1 MALPDMITDLAIML
15 LTAGIVTIIF
25 KKINQPL
32 ILGYIL
38 AGFLISPYFPAFFN
52 VEDIEAIHL
61 WREIGVIILMFYI
74 GLEFNLMKLAQMGGT
89 AVISALVKI
98 LGVILTGIFVGHLL
112 GLDSFDCIFLGCML
126 SISSTAVIQKSF
138 EEMGIKNEKYAQ
150 LVMGTLIIEDILAIF
165 MLVILSTISVS
176 QNVSGSELAIN
187 LAMMLCYLVVWLI
200 LGIYLLPAFLN
211 RVINLMT
218 DEMLLIL
225 SLGVCFGMV
234 LIANFLGFSSELG
247 AFLAGS
253 LLAGTMHAER
263 IEHITKGVKDMFVSI
278 FFLSVGMMVDPAAI
292 VKYAP
297 MIALITVVA
306 VISKLIFATLGML
319 LSGQTM
325 GTAIK
330 SGFSL
335 APIGEFS
342 FIIASLGV
350 SLGVMDEYLYPIIVS
365 AAVLTTFLTPFLIQ
379 KSDKAIVFLQ
389 GKLPETL
396 VTKINQ
402 YTASDQTEDATDQ
415 DWNAY
420 IRRYISRIG
429 IYGIIMLVAA
439 ISGIEWLN
447 PVLEETMGV
456 IPAKVLVTAG
466 IFLIIAVFIRPMMD
480 PHNNHYTCLWLK
492 KKSNHLPLLVMTFL
506 KLALVS
512 AIAMMPLYA
521 FFDLPLWIL
530 LIICIIYV
538 LIMAKSEFFSVPYL
552 RLETRFLR
560 NLNERI
566 IENAN
571 KDGNVQHAWLD
582 EELHIISMIVPED
595 ADYLGVPLA
604 SLHWGKR
611 FNVYVVKIR
620 RGGKHMILPG
630 PKTVIMPKD
639 KVFVLGDLKAIENFY
654 RLVKLEPSRHPRTL
668 KEFMDG
674 GYSDPDNALAICAIR
689 VTGTEAYV
697 NKPLRSGIIRSKW
710 HCAVLGLQKDGYPII
725 MPDINTVIRKDDLIW
740 VMGSNAYVGAL
751 VSESSL
757 RDVYEEAMEI
767 QKDVR
772 DNG

>member
-1 MALPDMITDLAIML
+1 MALPDMITDLAVML
-15 LTAGIVTIIF
+15 LTAGFVTILF

-38 AGFLISPYFPAFFN
+38 AGFLISPYFPMFFN
-52 VEDIEAIHL
+52 VEDVASIDL
-61 WREIGVIILMFYI
+61 WSEIGVIILMFYI
-74 GLEFNLMKLAQMGGT
+74 GLEFNLLKLAQMGGT
-89 AVISALVKI
+89 AVISAFVKI
-98 LGVILTGIFVGHLL
+98 LGVILTGMGVGHLL
-112 GLDSFDCIFLGCML
+112 GFSMFNCIFLGCML

-150 LVMGTLIIEDILAIF
+150 LVMGTLIMEDILAIF

-200 LGIYLLPAFLN
+200 LGIYMLPAFLN
-211 RVINLMT
+211 RVIDLMT

-278 FFLSVGMMVDPAAI
+278 FFLSVGMMVDPVAI
-292 VKYAP
+292 VEYAP
-297 MIALITVVA
+297 MIILITIVA

-319 LSGQTM
+319 LSGQTLN
-325 GTAIK
+325 TAIK

-350 SLGVMDEYLYPIIVS
+350 SLGVMDAYLYPIIVS
-365 AAVLTTFLTPFLIQ
+365 AAVITTFLTPCLI
-379 KSDKAIVFLQ
+379 KNSDKSIAFLQ
-389 GKLPETL
+389 SKLPEVL

-402 YTASDQTEDATDQ
+402 YTSSDQTEDATDQ

-439 ISGIEWLN
+439 ITGTKWLN
-447 PVLEETMGV
+447 PLLSETMGEF
-456 IPAKVLVTAG
+456 PAELLTTVG
-466 IFLIIAVFIRPMMD
+466 IFLIIAIFVRPMMD

-492 KKSNHLPLLVMTFL
+492 KKSNHLPLLVMIFL
-506 KLALVS
+506 KLALIS
-512 AIAMMPLYA
+512 AIAMMPLYV

-530 LIICIIYV
+530 LIICVIYV
-538 LIMAKSEFFSVPYL
+538 LIMARSEFFSVPYL

-566 IENAN
+566 IENAS
-571 KDGNVQHAWLD
+571 KDGNKQHAWLN
-582 EELHIISMIVPED
+582 EELHIISLIAPED
-595 ADYLGVPLA
+595 AEYLGVPLA
-604 SLHWGKR
+604 SLQWGRR

-620 RGGKHMILPG
+620 HGGKQMILPG
-630 PKTVIMPKD
+630 PKAVIQPGD
-639 KVFVLGDLKAIENFY
+639 KIYVLGDLKAIENFY
-654 RLVKLEPSRHPRTL
+654 RLVKMEPPRPPRTL
-668 KEFMDG
+668 KEFMDS
-674 GYSDPDNALAICAIR
+674 GYPDPDNALAICAIQ

-697 NKPLRSGIIRSKW
+697 NKPLRNGIIRNKF
-710 HCAVLGLQKDGYPII
+710 HCAVLGLQQDGYPII
-725 MPDINTVIRKDDLIW
+725 MPDINTVICKGDLIW
-740 VMGSNAYVGAL
+740 VMGSNTHVGAL
-751 VSESSL
+751 VAESSL
-757 RDVYEEAMEI
+757 EDVFEEAMEDT
-767 QKDVR
+767 K
-772 DNG
+772 NL

>member
-1 MALPDMITDLAIML
+1 MHLPNMITDLAVML
-15 LTAGIVTIIF
+15 LTAGFVTILF

-38 AGFLISPYFPAFFN
+38 AGFLISPYFPMFFN
-52 VEDIEAIHL
+52 VADMEAIDL
-61 WREIGVIILMFYI
+61 WSEIGVIILMFYI
-74 GLEFNLMKLAQMGGT
+74 GLEFNLLKLAQMGGT
-89 AVISALVKI
+89 AVTSALVKI
-98 LGVILTGIFVGHLL
+98 LGVIVTGIFVGHLL
-112 GLDSFDCIFLGCML
+112 GLSMFNCIFLGCML

-150 LVMGTLIIEDILAIF
+150 LVMGTLIMEDILAIF

-187 LAMMLCYLVVWLI
+187 LSMMLCYLVVWLL
-200 LGIYLLPAFLN
+200 LGIYMLPAFLN
-211 RVINLMT
+211 RVIDLMT

-292 VKYAP
+292 IEYAP
-297 MIALITVVA
+297 MIILITIVA
-306 VISKLIFATLGML
+306 VLSKLIFATMGML
-319 LSGQTM
+319 LSGQTLD
-325 GTAIK
+325 TAIK

-350 SLGVMDEYLYPIIVS
+350 SLGVMDAYLYPIIVS
-365 AAVLTTFLTPFLIQ
+365 AAVITTFLTPFLI
-379 KSDKAIVFLQ
+379 KNSDKSISFLQ
-389 GKLPETL
+389 SKLPEAL

-402 YTASDQTEDATDQ
+402 YTSSDQTEDAADQ

-420 IRRYISRIG
+420 IRRYVSRIG
-429 IYGIIMLVAA
+429 VYGIIMLVSA
-439 ISGIEWLN
+439 ISGIKWLK
-447 PVLEETMGV
+447 PFLLETMGEFPSELLTT
-456 IPAKVLVTAG
+456 IG
-466 IFLIIAVFIRPMMD
+466 IFLIIAIFVRPMMD

-492 KKSNHLPLLVMTFL
+492 KKSNHLPLLVMIFL
-506 KLALVS
+506 KLALIS
-512 AIAMMPLYA
+512 AIAMIPLYV

-530 LIICIIYV
+530 FIICIAYV
-538 LIMAKSEFFSVPYL
+538 LIMAKSEFFSAPYL

-566 IENAN
+566 IENAS
-571 KDGNVQHAWLD
+571 KDGNTQQAWLN
-582 EELHIISMIVPED
+582 EELHIISLIAPDD

-604 SLHWGKR
+604 SLQWGKR

-620 RGGKHMILPG
+620 HGGKQIILPG
-630 PKTVIMPKD
+630 PKAVIQPND
-639 KVFVLGDLKAIENFY
+639 KVYVLGDLKAIENFY
-654 RLVKLEPSRHPRTL
+654 RLVKMEPPKPPRTL
-668 KEFMDG
+668 KQFMDS
-674 GYSDPDNALAICAIR
+674 GYPDPDNALAICAIH

-697 NKPLRSGIIRSKW
+697 NKPLRTGIIRTKW
-710 HCAVLGLQKDGYPII
+710 HCVVLGLQKDGYPII

-751 VSESSL
+751 VAESSL
-757 RDVYEEAMEI
+757 ENVFEEAMETT
-767 QKDVR
+767 KTL
-772 DNG
+772 

>member
-1 MALPDMITDLAIML
+1 MALPDMITDLTVML
-15 LTAGIVTIIF
+15 LTAGSVTILF

-38 AGFLISPYFPAFFN
+38 AGFLISPYFPMFFN
-52 VEDIEAIHL
+52 VEDIASIDL
-61 WREIGVIILMFYI
+61 WSEIGVIVLMFSI
-74 GLEFNLMKLAQMGGT
+74 GLEFNLLKLAQMGGT
-89 AVISALVKI
+89 AVTSALVKI
-98 LGVILTGIFVGHLL
+98 LGVILTGVFVGHLL
-112 GLDSFDCIFLGCML
+112 DFSTFNCIFLGCML

-150 LVMGTLIIEDILAIF
+150 LVMGTLIMEDILAIF

-176 QNVSGSELAIN
+176 RNVSGSELAIN

-200 LGIYLLPAFLN
+200 LGIYMLPAFLN
-211 RVINLMT
+211 RVIDLMT

-234 LIANFLGFSSELG
+234 LIANFLGFSAELG

-253 LLAGTMHAER
+253 LLAGTIHAER
-263 IEHITKGVKDMFVSI
+263 IEQITKGVKDMFVSI

-292 VKYAP
+292 KTYAP
-297 MIALITVVA
+297 MIVLITIVA
-306 VISKLIFATLGML
+306 VVSKLIFATLGML

-325 GTAIK
+325 DTAIK

-350 SLGVMDEYLYPIIVS
+350 SLGVMDAFLYPIIVS
-365 AAVLTTFLTPFLIQ
+365 AAVITTFLTPFLI
-379 KSDKAIVFLQ
+379 KNSDKSIIFLQ
-389 GKLPETL
+389 SKLPEAL

-402 YTASDQTEDATDQ
+402 YTSSDQTNDATDQ

-420 IRRYISRIG
+420 IRRYVSRIG
-429 IYGIIMLVAA
+429 IYGILMLVAA

-447 PVLEETMGV
+447 PFLLETMGEY
-456 IPAKVLVTAG
+456 PAELLTTFG
-466 IFLIIAVFIRPMMD
+466 IFLIIAIFIRPMMD

-506 KLALVS
+506 KLALIS
-512 AIAMMPLYA
+512 AIVMMPLYV

-530 LIICIIYV
+530 FIICVIYV

-566 IENAN
+566 IENAS
-571 KDGNVQHAWLD
+571 KEGNTQHAWLN
-582 EELHIISMIVPED
+582 EELHIISMIAPDD
-595 ADYLGVPLA
+595 AAYLGVPLA
-604 SLHWGKR
+604 SLQWGKR

-620 RGGKHMILPG
+620 HGGKQMILPG
-630 PKTVIMPKD
+630 PKTVIMPND
-639 KVFVLGDLKAIENFY
+639 KVYVLGDLKAIENFY
-654 RLVKLEPSRHPRTL
+654 RLVKIKPSRYPRTL
-668 KEFMDG
+668 KEFMDS
-674 GYSDPDNALAICAIR
+674 GYPDPDNALAICAIH

-710 HCAVLGLQKDGYPII
+710 HCVVLGLQKDGYPII

-740 VMGSNAYVGAL
+740 VMGSNTYVGAL
-751 VSESSL
+751 VAESSL
-757 RDVYEEAMEI
+757 RDVFEKAMENT
-767 QKDVR
+767 KTL
-772 DNG
+772 

>member
-1 MALPDMITDLAIML
+1 MTPPNMITDLAVML
-15 LTAGIVTIIF
+15 LTAGFVTILF

-38 AGFLISPYFPAFFN
+38 AGFLISPYFPLFFN
-52 VEDIEAIHL
+52 VEDMTSIHL
-61 WREIGVIILMFYI
+61 WSEIGVIILMFYI
-74 GLEFNLMKLAQMGGT
+74 GLEFNLLKLAQMGGT
-89 AVISALVKI
+89 AVTSALVKI
-98 LGVILTGIFVGHLL
+98 LGVILTGFFVGQLL
-112 GLDSFDCIFLGCML
+112 GFSTFNCIFLGCML

-176 QNVSGSELAIN
+176 QNVSGPELVIN
-187 LAMMLCYLVVWLI
+187 LSMMLCYLVVWLI
-200 LGIYLLPAFLN
+200 LGIYTLPVFLN
-211 RVINLMT
+211 KVIDLMT

-292 VKYAP
+292 ASYAP
-297 MIALITVVA
+297 MIILITIVA
-306 VISKLIFATLGML
+306 VISKLIFATMGMV

-325 GTAIK
+325 HTAIK

-350 SLGVMDEYLYPIIVS
+350 SLGVMDAHLYPIIVS
-365 AAVLTTFLTPFLIQ
+365 AAVITTFLTPFLI
-379 KSDKAIVFLQ
+379 KNSDRSIAFVYNR
-389 GKLPETL
+389 LPEAL
-396 VTKINQ
+396 VTKLNQ
-402 YTASDQTEDATDQ
+402 YTSSDQTEDAADQ

-429 IYGIIMLVAA
+429 IYGIIMLVAS
-439 ISGIEWLN
+439 ISGIKWLQ
-447 PVLEETMGV
+447 PFLLETMGEF
-456 IPAKVLVTAG
+456 PSELLTTAG
-466 IFLIIAVFIRPMMD
+466 IFLIIAIFIRPMMD

-492 KKSNHLPLLVMTFL
+492 KKSNHLPLMVMTFL
-506 KLALVS
+506 KLVLVS
-512 AIAMMPLYA
+512 SIAIMPLYV
-521 FFDLPLWIL
+521 FFDLPLWVL
-530 LIICIIYV
+530 VIICSVYV
-538 LIMAKSEFFSVPYL
+538 LIMAKSEFFCVPYL
-552 RLETRFLR
+552 TLETTFLR

-566 IENAN
+566 IENAS
-571 KDGNVQHAWLD
+571 KEGNTQHAWLN
-582 EELHIISMIVPED
+582 EELYIISVRAPED

-604 SLHWGKR
+604 SLQWGKR
-611 FNVYVVKIR
+611 FNVYVVKI
-620 RGGKHMILPG
+620 KHGEKQIILPG
-630 PKTVIMPKD
+630 PKVMIQPRD
-639 KVFVLGDLKAIENFY
+639 KVYVLGDLKAIENFY
-654 RLVKLEPSRHPRTL
+654 RLVNIEPPHPPRTL
-668 KEFMDG
+668 KEFMDS
-674 GYSDPDNALAICAIR
+674 GYADSSNALAICAIQ

-697 NKPLRSGIIRSKW
+697 NKPLRAGIIRSKW

-725 MPDINTVIRKDDLIW
+725 MPDSNTVIRKNDLIW
-740 VMGSNAYVGAL
+740 VMGSNTYVGAL
-751 VSESSL
+751 VAESSL
-757 RDVYEEAMEI
+757 QNAFEEAMEHT
-767 QKDVR
+767 KKL
-772 DNG
+772 

>member
-1 MALPDMITDLAIML
+1 MALPDMITDLAVML
-15 LTAGIVTIIF
+15 LTAGFVTILF

-38 AGFLISPYFPAFFN
+38 AGFLISPYFPMFFH
-52 VEDIEAIHL
+52 VEDMASIDL
-61 WREIGVIILMFYI
+61 WSEIGVIILMFYV
-74 GLEFNLMKLAQMGGT
+74 GLEFNLLKLAQMGGT
-89 AVISALVKI
+89 AVTSALVKI
-98 LGVILTGIFVGHLL
+98 LGVILTGIFVGRVL
-112 GLDSFDCIFLGCML
+112 GFSTFNCIFLGCML

-150 LVMGTLIIEDILAIF
+150 LVMGTLIMEDILAIF

-176 QNVSGSELAIN
+176 QNVSGAELAIN
-187 LAMMLCYLVVWLI
+187 LTMMLCYLVVWLI
-200 LGIYLLPAFLN
+200 LGIYMLPAFLN
-211 RVINLMT
+211 RVIDLMT

-225 SLGVCFGMV
+225 SLGICFGMV

-253 LLAGTMHAER
+253 LLAGTIHAER
-263 IEHITKGVKDMFVSI
+263 IGRITKGVKDMFVSI

-297 MIALITVVA
+297 MILLITVVA
-306 VISKLIFATLGML
+306 VVSKLIFATLGML

-325 GTAIK
+325 DTAIK

-350 SLGVMDEYLYPIIVS
+350 SLGVMDAYLYPIIVS
-365 AAVLTTFLTPFLIQ
+365 AAVITTFLTPFLI
-379 KSDKAIVFLQ
+379 KNSDRSITFLQ
-389 GKLPETL
+389 SKLPESL
-396 VTKINQ
+396 VTKIDQ
-402 YTASDQTEDATDQ
+402 YTSSDQTEDAADQ

-420 IRRYISRIG
+420 IRRYVSRIG
-429 IYGIIMLVAA
+429 IYGIMMLVAA
-439 ISGIEWLN
+439 ITGIKWLN
-447 PVLEETMGV
+447 PLLQENMKEF
-456 IPAKVLVTAG
+456 PAELLTTAG
-466 IFLIIAVFIRPMMD
+466 IFLIIAVFIRPMLD

-506 KLALVS
+506 KLALIS
-512 AIAMMPLYA
+512 AITMLPLYV

-530 LIICIIYV
+530 LVICVIYV
-538 LIMAKSEFFSVPYL
+538 LIMAKSEIFSVPYL

-566 IENAN
+566 IENASR
-571 KDGNVQHAWLD
+571 DGNTQHAWLD

-595 ADYLGVPLA
+595 ADYIGVPLS
-604 SLHWGKR
+604 SLQWGKR

-620 RGGKHMILPG
+620 HGGKQTILPG
-630 PKTVIMPKD
+630 PKAVIMPND
-639 KVFVLGDLKAIENFY
+639 KVYVLGDLKAIENFY
-654 RLVKLEPSRHPRTL
+654 RLVKIKPSRFPRTL
-668 KEFMDG
+668 KEFMNS
-674 GYSDPDNALAICAIR
+674 GYSDPNNALAICAIH

-697 NKPLRSGIIRSKW
+697 NKPLRTGIIRTKW
-710 HCAVLGLQKDGYPII
+710 HCVVLGLQKDGYPII

-740 VMGSNAYVGAL
+740 VMGSNTYVGAL
-751 VSESSL
+751 VAESSL
-757 RDVYEEAMEI
+757 QSEFEEAMEHT
-767 QKDVR
+767 
-772 DNG
+772 NAH

>member
-1 MALPDMITDLAIML
+1 MALPDMITDLAVML
-15 LTAGIVTIIF
+15 LTAGFVTILF

-38 AGFLISPYFPAFFN
+38 AGFLISPYFPMFFN
-52 VEDIEAIHL
+52 VEDMTSIDL
-61 WREIGVIILMFYI
+61 WSEIGVIILMFYI
-74 GLEFNLMKLAQMGGT
+74 GLEFNLLKLAQMGGT
-89 AVISALVKI
+89 AVTSALVKI
-98 LGVILTGIFVGHLL
+98 LGVILTGAFVGRLL
-112 GLDSFDCIFLGCML
+112 GFSTFNCIFLGCML

-150 LVMGTLIIEDILAIF
+150 LVMGTLIMEDILAIF

-176 QNVSGSELAIN
+176 QNVSGAELVVN

-200 LGIYLLPAFLN
+200 LGIYMLPAFLN
-211 RVINLMT
+211 RVIDLMT

-225 SLGVCFGMV
+225 SLGICFGMV

-263 IEHITKGVKDMFVSI
+263 IEQITKGVKDMFVSI
-278 FFLSVGMMVDPAAI
+278 FFLSVGMMVDPTAI

-297 MIALITVVA
+297 MIILITIVA
-306 VISKLIFATLGML
+306 VVSKLVFATLGML
-319 LSGQTM
+319 LSGQTID
-325 GTAIK
+325 TAIK

-350 SLGVMDEYLYPIIVS
+350 SLKVMDAYLYPIIVS
-365 AAVLTTFLTPFLIQ
+365 AAVITTFLTPFLI
-379 KSDKAIVFLQ
+379 KNSDRSIAFLQ
-389 GKLPETL
+389 KRLPETL

-402 YTASDQTEDATDQ
+402 YTSSDQTEDATDH

-420 IRRYISRIG
+420 IRRYVSRIG
-429 IYGIIMLVAA
+429 IYGIIMLVAT
-439 ISGIEWLN
+439 ISGIKWLN
-447 PVLEETMGV
+447 PLLQENNMREF
-456 IPAKVLVTAG
+456 PAELLTTAG
-466 IFLIIAVFIRPMMD
+466 IFLIIAVFIRPMLD

-506 KLALVS
+506 KLALIS
-512 AIAMMPLYA
+512 AITMLPLYI

-566 IENAN
+566 IENAS
-571 KDGNVQHAWLD
+571 KDGKTQHAWLD
-582 EELHIISMIVPED
+582 EELHIISLIAPEN

-604 SLHWGKR
+604 SLQWGKR

-620 RGGKHMILPG
+620 HGGKQTILPG
-630 PKTVIMPKD
+630 PKAVISPND
-639 KVFVLGDLKAIENFY
+639 KFYVLGDLKAIENFY
-654 RLVKLEPSRHPRTL
+654 RLVKIKPSRFPRTL
-668 KEFMDG
+668 KEFMDS
-674 GYSDPDNALAICAIR
+674 GYSDPSNALAICAIH

-697 NKPLRSGIIRSKW
+697 NKPLRTGIIRNKW
-710 HCAVLGLQKDGYPII
+710 HCVVLGLQKDGYPII

-740 VMGSNAYVGAL
+740 VMGSNTYVGAL
-751 VSESSL
+751 VAESSL
-757 RDVYEEAMEI
+757 QCAFEEAMEHT
-767 QKDVR
+767 
-772 DNG
+772 NAHE

>member
-1 MALPDMITDLAIML
+1 MHLPDMITDLAIML
-15 LTAGIVTIIF
+15 LTAGSVTILF

-38 AGFLISPYFPAFFN
+38 AGFLISPYFPMFFN
-52 VEDIEAIHL
+52 VEDIASIDL
-61 WREIGVIILMFYI
+61 WSEIGVIILMFYI
-74 GLEFNLMKLAQMGGT
+74 GLEFNLLKLAQMGGT
-89 AVISALVKI
+89 AVTSALVKI
-98 LGVILTGIFVGHLL
+98 LGVILTGVLVGHLL
-112 GLDSFDCIFLGCML
+112 GFSTFNCIFLGCML

-150 LVMGTLIIEDILAIF
+150 LVMGTLIMEDILAIF

-187 LAMMLCYLVVWLI
+187 LTMMLCYLVVWLI
-200 LGIYLLPAFLN
+200 LGIYMLPAFLN
-211 RVINLMT
+211 RVIDLMT

-292 VKYAP
+292 VEYAP
-297 MIALITVVA
+297 MIVLITIVA

-325 GTAIK
+325 DTAIK

-350 SLGVMDEYLYPIIVS
+350 SLGVMDAYLYPIIVS
-365 AAVLTTFLTPFLIQ
+365 AAVITTFLTPFLI
-379 KSDKAIVFLQ
+379 KNSDKSIALLQ
-389 GKLPETL
+389 NKLPESL

-402 YTASDQTEDATDQ
+402 YTSSDQTEDATDQ

-420 IRRYISRIG
+420 IRRYVSRIG
-429 IYGIIMLVAA
+429 IYGIMMLVAA
-439 ISGIEWLN
+439 ISGIKWLN
-447 PVLEETMGV
+447 PFLLETMGEF
-456 IPAKVLVTAG
+456 PAELLTTAG
-466 IFLIIAVFIRPMMD
+466 IFLIIAIFIRPMMD

-506 KLALVS
+506 KLALIS
-512 AIAMMPLYA
+512 AIAMMPLYV

-530 LIICIIYV
+530 FIICIVYV

-566 IENAN
+566 IENAS
-571 KDGNVQHAWLD
+571 KDGNTQHAWLN
-582 EELHIISMIVPED
+582 EELHIISVIAPED

-604 SLHWGKR
+604 SLQWGKR

-620 RGGKHMILPG
+620 HGGKQTILPG
-630 PKTVIMPKD
+630 PKTVIMPND
-639 KVFVLGDLKAIENFY
+639 KVYVLGDLKAIENFY
-654 RLVKLEPSRHPRTL
+654 RLVKTKPPRPPRTL
-668 KEFMDG
+668 KEFMDS
-674 GYSDPDNALAICAIR
+674 GYPDPANALAICAIH

-697 NKPLRSGIIRSKW
+697 NKPLKSGIIRSKW
-710 HCAVLGLQKDGYPII
+710 HCVVLGLQKDGYPII
-725 MPDINTVIRKDDLIW
+725 MPDINTVIHKDDLIW
-740 VMGSNAYVGAL
+740 VMGSNTYVGAL
-751 VSESSL
+751 VAESSL
-757 RDVYEEAMEI
+757 QDAFEEAMENT
-767 QKDVR
+767 K
-772 DNG
+772 NL